1 MKERYRRVIEEE
13 TEEALNSDD
22 FFTSRDSCGKG
33 RIEREIV
40 DRWATKES
48 KRQGINP
55 DDESKRRISWR
66 GVAKAIRFPLMSQ
79 HEFALVVIDS
89 RILTLEEVGDMMKN
103 FSDVSITSLPFLQ
116 APRNSRIQFHRWQRS
131 RTFI

>member
-1 MKERYRRVIEEE
+1 MRRVIEEE
-13 TEEALNSDD
+13 TEEALNSDE
-22 FFTSRDSCGKG
+22 FFTSRDRCRKG
-33 RIEREIV
+33 RIERESV

-66 GVAKAIRFPLMSQ
+66 GVVKAIRVPLMSQ

-89 RILTLEEVGDMMKN
+89 RILTLEEVGVMMKN

-116 APRNSRIQFHRWQRS
+116 APRNSRMHTSFLH
-131 RTFI
+131 